1 MKKIRRQLIKIQNVA
16 AKRGGKTP
24 SIDEALI
31 MLKKAQEN
39 ATK

>member
-16 AKRGGKTP
+16 AKRGGKIP
-24 SIDEALI
+24 SIAEALI
-31 MLKKAQEN
+31 MLRKAQEN